1 MTGENAKADPGRPWP
16 TELRLSEQGRLLT
29 ISFDDGSRFDLQA
42 EYLRVE
48 SPSAEVQGH
57 GAGQKKT
64 VPQKQNVTITDVEP
78 VGNYAARLLFSDG
91 HDSGLF
97 TWDYLHEL
105 GREYEAKWAEYL
117 ARLAEAGLSR

>member
-1 MTGENAKADPGRPWP
+1 MSSETETPDQDRPWP
-16 TELRLSEQGRLLT
+16 TELRLSDQGRLL
-29 ISFDDGSRFDLQA
+29 IVSFNDGQKCELRA

-57 GAGQKKT
+57 GAGQKKI
-64 VPQKQNVTITDVEP
+64 VPHKQDVAITNIEP

-105 GREYEAKWAEYL
+105 GREYEGKWADYL
-117 ARLAEAGLSR
+117 AKLTEAGLAR